1 MIKSS
6 PTSSPRSASSFDG
19 YRLADLLNIL
29 TVLGLLAGAAAIFKQ
44 TRITDFPVDM
54 AVYREG
60 VRAFLAGEPVY
71 SVPMHVGDLE
81 LPFIYPPFGALI
93 MSPLVLIPG
102 INDDLAGNIMIRL
115 SGVLLL
121 GCLYFTARAV
131 FPRRY
136 GLVLAAVC
144 WPLVLMM
151 EPVWLNAGFAQ
162 INIVIMSLVV
172 FDLVPRR
179 RWLPQG
185 SLIGIAA
192 AIKLTPLAMLLF
204 FLLRKDFRAII
215 TAGVSAVLMTAVAA
229 LVRFDATKE
238 YFSTVI
244 FGLGTKADFGVDTA
258 YTSNSSLKGMLM
270 RWHLSEDAMLHSS
283 WLAPVWLILVIGTII
298 GGALIMWALLK
309 CGLEVEAWL
318 VNAVVMLLISPVS
331 WSHHWVWLALV
342 LPVAAAWAVH
352 LKNWV
357 MIGIV
362 ALWACWVL
370 REPPKW
376 WYGDGNSGYFL
387 NFWQKILVSDFTWLA
402 LALLVTIAWALWSA
416 RGERSRGEGS
426 RGEGS
431 RRQHDTHAA
440 SNA

>member
-6 PTSSPRSASSFDG
+6 PTTSARSASSFDG
-19 YRLADLLNIL
+19 YRLADLLNVL

-71 SVPMHVGDLE
+71 SVPMHVGDLA

-102 INDDLAGNIMIRL
+102 IDDNLAGNIMIRL

-121 GCLYFTARAV
+121 ACLYFTARTV

-144 WPLVLMM
+144 WPVVLMM
-151 EPVWLNAGFAQ
+151 EPVWLNASFAQ

-172 FDLVPRR
+172 LDLVPRR

-204 FLLRKDFRAII
+204 FLLRKDFRPII
-215 TAGVSAVLMTAVAA
+215 TAGISALLMTALAA

-270 RWHLSEDAMLHSS
+270 RWHGSEDAMLHSV
-283 WLAPVWLILVIGTII
+283 WLTPVWLTLVLGTII
-298 GGALIMWALLK
+298 GGALIMRALLQRH
-309 CGLEVEAWL
+309 LEVEAWL

-342 LPVAAAWAVH
+342 LPVAGAWAMH
-352 LKNWV
+352 LRNWV
-357 MIGIV
+357 MLGTL
-362 ALWACWVL
+362 ALWTCWIL

-402 LALLVTIAWALWSA
+402 LALLLSIAWALFNA
-416 RGERSRGEGS
+416 RQPRTAHS
-426 RGEGS
+426 
-431 RRQHDTHAA
+431 
-440 SNA
+440 SNKEKALP

>member
-6 PTSSPRSASSFDG
+6 PTTSARSASSFDG
-19 YRLADLLNIL
+19 YRLADLLNVL

-60 VRAFLAGEPVY
+60 VRAFLAGESVY
-71 SVPMHVGDLE
+71 SVPMQVGDLA

-102 INDDLAGNIMIRL
+102 IDDNLAGNIMIRL

-121 GCLYFTARAV
+121 ACLYFTARTV

-136 GLVLAAVC
+136 GLVLAAAC
-144 WPLVLMM
+144 WPVVLMM
-151 EPVWLNAGFAQ
+151 EPVWLNASFAQ

-172 FDLVPRR
+172 LDLVPRR

-192 AIKLTPLAMLLF
+192 AIKLTPLTMLLF
-204 FLLRKDFRAII
+204 FLLRKDFRPII
-215 TAGVSAVLMTAVAA
+215 TAGISALLMTALAA

-270 RWHLSEDAMLHSS
+270 RWHGSEDAMLHST
-283 WLAPVWLILVIGTII
+283 WLTPVWLILVLGTII
-298 GGALIMWALLK
+298 GGALIMWALLQRH
-309 CGLEVEAWL
+309 LEVEAWL

-342 LPVAAAWAVH
+342 LPVAGAWAMH
-352 LKNWV
+352 LRNWV
-357 MIGIV
+357 MLGTV
-362 ALWACWVL
+362 ALWTCWVL

-402 LALLVTIAWALWSA
+402 LALLLSIAWALFNA
-416 RGERSRGEGS
+416 RQPRTAHSTNKEKVLP
-426 RGEGS
+426 
-431 RRQHDTHAA
+431 
-440 SNA
+440 